1 MGWGF
6 NRSNI
11 VPLIFMVFVLPLGMH
26 HMVKGEF
33 AIRDQLRGKPVQER
47 V

>member
-1 MGWGF
+1 MGWSF
-6 NRSNI
+6 QRSNI
-11 VPLIFMVFVLPLGMH
+11 VPLLVMVFVLPLGMH